1 MPYSKSLFSNVKGD
15 LAAGL
20 VVFLIA
26 VPLCLGIAL
35 ASGAPLFSGIVAGII
50 GGTVVGFLSGSQLSV
65 SGPAA
70 GLIAIVLGG
79 ITQLGAFELFL
90 CAVIIA
96 GALQLI
102 VGIIKAG
109 SIANYFPSNVIEGM
123 LTAIGITIILTQ
135 IPHALGYDK
144 EAEGATAFKHE
155 DGGNTFTTLIDA
167 FLNPEPMAI
176 IITVIAIGILLLWQK
191 IPALAKLQVLPG
203 ALVAVLV
210 GIGINEILL
219 AAGSPMALSDNHLV
233 NLPVAGSFNEFVGQ
247 FARPDFSGFMRADV
261 WILGATI
268 MIVGS
273 IETLLCLEAT
283 DKLDPLKR
291 YSSPNKELKAQGV
304 GNLLSGF
311 LGGLPMTS
319 VIVRSSANINA
330 GGRTKLATIVHGSLL
345 LVCVAFIPVL
355 LNKIPLATL
364 AAILIMTGYK
374 LAKPAIFK
382 HMWSN
387 GKYQFVPFIVTIV
400 AVIFTDLL
408 TGVALGL
415 VTSVLSILR
424 GNLKSPY
431 FFKKKSFVNGDI
443 LHLYLSQE
451 VSFLNKAAIKNAL
464 EKIPESSY
472 VIIDASNTMYIDFD
486 VLQLIKE
493 FKEIKAPQKNIRF
506 ELVGFKDAYQLENTL
521 NGFFDDTPGISSY
534 QDLEQLKS
542 HKELSFEENENK

>member
-1 MPYSKSLFSNVKGD
+1 MSNSNSIFSNIKGD
-15 LAAGL
+15 FAAGL

-50 GGTVVGFLSGSQLSV
+50 GGVVIGFLSGSQLSV

-90 CAVIIA
+90 CAVMIA
-96 GALQLI
+96 GALQLV

-135 IPHALGYDK
+135 IPHALGFDR
-144 EAEGATAFKHE
+144 EAEGSTAFKHE

-167 FLNPEPMAI
+167 FLNPEPLAI
-176 IITVIAIGILLLWQK
+176 IITLIAIGILLVWQK
-191 IPALAKLQVLPG
+191 VPALAKLQVLPG
-203 ALVAVLV
+203 ALVAVLA
-210 GIGINEILL
+210 GIVINEVLL
-219 AAGSPMALSDNHLV
+219 AAGSPMALSGNHLV
-233 NLPVAGSFNEFVGQ
+233 SLPVANSFSEFAQQ
-247 FARPDFSGFMRADV
+247 FTRPDFSGFMRADV

-291 YSSPNKELKAQGV
+291 YSSPNKELKAQGI

-330 GGRTKLATIVHGSLL
+330 GGRTKLSTIVHGMLL
-345 LVCVAFIPVL
+345 LVCAAFIPVL

-374 LAKPAIFK
+374 LAKPAVFK
-382 HMWSN
+382 HMWHN

-400 AVIFTDLL
+400 AVILTDLL

-415 VTSVLSILR
+415 VVSILAILR

-431 FFKKKSFVNGDI
+431 FFKKKSFSNGDI
-443 LHLYLSQE
+443 THLYLSQE
-451 VSFLNKAAIKNAL
+451 VSFLNKAAIKTAL
-464 EKIPESSY
+464 EKIPERSY
-472 VIIDASNTMYIDFD
+472 VIMDASNTMYIDFD
-486 VLQLIKE
+486 VLQMIRE

-506 ELVGFKDAYQLENTL
+506 DLVGFKDVYQIENTL
-521 NGFFDDTPGISSY
+521 SDFVEDTPVKAIH
-534 QDLEQLKS
+534 DMEQLKT
-542 HKELSFEENENK
+542 HKEFVFEDHRK